1 MVSTDQF
8 REEIR
13 SQLQSAAT
21 DGGRSL
27 IVDSSELYRSVSK
40 LPVFDPWMIFCCNAM
55 RAEMTETDHLIFDDE
70 KDTLLTV
77 NYKLPRDRTG
87 PRAKAG

>member
-13 SQLQSAAT
+13 SQLQSAVT
-21 DGGRSL
+21 HGDSSL

-40 LPVFDPWMIFCCNAM
+40 LPTFDPWMIFCCNAM
-55 RAEMTETDHLIFDDE
+55 RAEMTAADHLIFNDE

-77 NYKLPRDRTG
+77 NYKLPREPNG
-87 PRAKAG
+87 PRGKSR